1 MPMGYCQ
8 NLYCI
13 GLSQDNH
20 CKYITLAQIGL
31 ILVNGLVVLKLIFII
46 AKRKKKKKEEE
57 AGFLGTKIQLIFSS
71 QSITHPVLQVW
82 VQLA

>member
-1 MPMGYCQ
+1 MGYCQ

-46 AKRKKKKKEEE
+46 AKRKKKKKKEEE
-57 AGFLGTKIQLIFSS
+57 AGFLDTKIQLIPSS